1 MNFRD
6 DPGVLSISSDSI
18 RSYRSRM
25 DFQQHYLTY
34 KQLVDERLATAVD
47 REKPRLLYEPTRYVL
62 AGGGKRIRAVLVML
76 ACEAVGGSG
85 RDALDAGAAVEMLHN
100 FTLVHDD
107 IMDSAATRRGRMTVH
122 TKWDEGTAILVGD
135 VMIGLAYRMLGR
147 KVPPNALEV
156 FDAFTRGIIDV
167 CEGQTLDREF
177 ETRRDI
183 TLDDYMQMIA
193 MKTGRLVEMAAEVGG
208 LAGEGTPEQI
218 EALQCYARHIG
229 QAFQIQDDLLD
240 ITADEAEF
248 GKRIGGDVI
257 EGKKT
262 YLLVRAI
269 ESISGG
275 SDRELLD
282 RLLRD
287 KGLPS
292 DDIPAM
298 LDLYQRNGILDA
310 ARQDVHHYI
319 ELAEA
324 DLAPLP
330 ATPARDMLGWFAQM
344 LMTRSS

>member
-1 MNFRD
+1 
-6 DPGVLSISSDSI
+6 
-18 RSYRSRM
+18 M
-25 DFQQHYLTY
+25 DFQQHYLSY
-34 KQLVDERLATAVD
+34 KQLVDDRLASAV
-47 REKPRLLYEPTRYVL
+47 EKDDPRLLYEPTRYIL

-76 ACEAVGGSG
+76 AAEAVGGNG
-85 RDALDAGAAVEMLHN
+85 HDALDAGVAVEMLHN

-147 KVPPNALEV
+147 TIPPNALQV

-177 ETRRDI
+177 ETRSDI
-183 TLDDYMQMIA
+183 TLDDYMHMIA

-208 LAGEGTPEQI
+208 LVGGGTPEQI
-218 EALQCYARHIG
+218 DALQCYARHIG

-240 ITADEAEF
+240 ITADEAEL
-248 GKRIGGDVI
+248 GKKIGGDVV

-262 YLLVRAI
+262 YLLVRAM
-269 ESISGG
+269 ESVTNG
-275 SDRELLD
+275 SDRPLLE
-282 RLLRD
+282 RLLSE
-287 KGLPS
+287 KGLPVGEVS
-292 DDIPAM
+292 AM
-298 LDLYQRNGILDA
+298 RDLYQRNGILDS
-310 ARQDVHHYI
+310 ARDDVRHYI
-319 ELAEA
+319 ERAEA

-330 ATPARDMLGWFAQM
+330 DSPARDMLGWFAQM